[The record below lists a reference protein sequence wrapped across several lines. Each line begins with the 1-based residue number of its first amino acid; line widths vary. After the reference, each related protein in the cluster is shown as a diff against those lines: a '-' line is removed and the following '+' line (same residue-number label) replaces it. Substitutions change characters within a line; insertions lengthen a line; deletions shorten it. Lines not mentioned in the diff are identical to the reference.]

1 MGVMSDLSSDSDSDP
16 ATDFEFVNKSEIEG
30 DVEKQRKESV
40 YWGDSEEGKELDSYD
55 PELGP
60 ADMWT
65 CVGCKKPNKPY
76 IRYCLSCWQVRK
88 NWLSYD
94 RKKKRKTDSDKAVS
108 HDSDTETD
116 GAGADMDTVGADDRP
131 RMDSQDS
138 GIGSGE
144 SQEMEVAV
152 SDVKPV
158 LVRSMSVK
166 SEASTPE
173 SVSSSVSSQPSSLDS
188 GYQSPSQS
196 NNKHNTSQS
205 QLCLLCCTRPKN
217 ASLVHGRIGHQVC
230 NC

>member
-1 MGVMSDLSSDSDSDP
+1 MGVISDFSSDSDSNPD
-16 ATDFEFVNKSEIEG
+16 TDFEVLNKSE
-30 DVEKQRKESV
+30 VEKDLENQKKESV
-40 YWGDSEEGKELDSYD
+40 YWGDSEEGKDIDSDKCKELDSYD
-55 PELGP
+55 PELGL

-94 RKKKRKTDSDKAVS
+94 RKKKRKTDDKVVL

-116 GAGADMDTVGADDRP
+116 GAGADRP

-138 GIGSGE
+138 GIGSAE

-152 SDVKPV
+152 SDRPV

-188 GYQSPSQS
+188 GYQSTSQ
-196 NNKHNTSQS
+196 NNKLNSSQS

-217 ASLVHGRIGHQVC
+217 ASLVHGRIGHQVSS
-230 NC
+230 